1 MVFLTCSLPLLTFWG
16 FAVRATGIFP
26 SLIPTLYWETEGRAP
41 APGQARCAG
50 PAAVGWS
57 AHPQAAVCHEGL
69 FYVTDLFFKSMFK
82 LINIF
87 FTKRK
92 NCVDYIHILYF
103 FVCVCILVLVTPKL
117 GTQPARWVVCQG
129 GWEHTNFCIKLW
141 ILTRGFI
148 WTLGLGK
155 QSQHC
160 QDSIGTSTQKTQL
173 LLPTLHISLHKKRK
187 CKNWNFLQ

>member
-1 MVFLTCSLPLLTFWG
+1 
-16 FAVRATGIFP
+16 
-26 SLIPTLYWETEGRAP
+26 
-41 APGQARCAG
+41 
-50 PAAVGWS
+50 
-57 AHPQAAVCHEGL
+57 
-69 FYVTDLFFKSMFK
+69 MFK

-103 FVCVCILVLVTPKL
+103 FVCVCILVLVTPKWE
-117 GTQPARWVVCQG
+117 TQPARWVVCRG
-129 GWEHTNFCIKLW
+129 DGEPTNFCIKLW

-160 QDSIGTSTQKTQL
+160 QDSIGTLTQKTQL
-173 LLPTLHISLHKKRK
+173 LLPTLHISLYKRK
-187 CKNWNFLQ
+187 CKNWNFLQCDGRSPSFPSFVTRAALKPHLVVVHVRVLPCAPYAALSELLVGRVPCVLFLNIYFFNTLLTCQQKQKTNNKKRAVFEDC

>member
-1 MVFLTCSLPLLTFWG
+1 
-16 FAVRATGIFP
+16 
-26 SLIPTLYWETEGRAP
+26 
-41 APGQARCAG
+41 
-50 PAAVGWS
+50 
-57 AHPQAAVCHEGL
+57 
-69 FYVTDLFFKSMFK
+69 MFK

-103 FVCVCILVLVTPKL
+103 FVCVCILVLVTPKWE
-117 GTQPARWVVCQG
+117 TQPARWVVCQG

-141 ILTRGFI
+141 ILTRGFT

-173 LLPTLHISLHKKRK
+173 LLPTLHISL
-187 CKNWNFLQ
+187 